1 MKLLYSY
8 KQIDSIFVHNM
19 RNSSY
24 YVKQGMNHNEIGQSL
39 ARFYHSLQI
48 PFCYDYDK
56 LEILKIK
63 CNHCKI
69 NTSFI
74 IDDRSIIEGENITTS
89 RVQSISN
96 CYIVPKEMA
105 TIIINELSFNNYIC
119 YSEFSDKLK
128 LCYFICSNCGTPHLL
143 IYNTQ
148 EKEVNSNRYIYK
160 REIIGLHIID
170 SLTQQILQSKTRD
183 IYYNA
188 LNTLSQEVKQDNNY
202 LSAKIYPNM
211 QYANQLDCNE
221 SLLYYVDWNKTDF
234 HIWGIENFDATIIK
248 VADNF
253 VYYRIEDKLFVL
265 PRVNNRSIRHCITQN
280 YSFIE
285 VYKDIYLYDVE
296 KKSYCIEQSQRVLNL
311 NNIDDYL
318 KSINL
323 KDKLVL
329 KYFKLFLYCKY
340 SFIYFCE
347 NIKYEI
353 ITYLKYGINPRKI
366 YVINKK

>member
-1 MKLLYSY
+1 MGISYSY

-24 YVKQGMNHNEIGQSL
+24 YVKQGMNHNEIEQSL
-39 ARFYHSLQI
+39 ARFYHSIRI

-89 RVQSISN
+89 RVQGISN
-96 CYIVPKEMA
+96 CYIVPKEMT
-105 TIIINELSFNNYIC
+105 TIILNGLSFNNYIC
-119 YSEFSDKLK
+119 YSKFSDKLK
-128 LCYFICSNCGTPHLL
+128 LCYFICSNCGTPHIL

-183 IYYNA
+183 IYDNA

-202 LSAKIYPNM
+202 LSAKIYPNL
-211 QYANQLDCNE
+211 QYTNQLDCNE

-234 HIWGIENFDATIIK
+234 HIWGIEKSDATIIK

-253 VYYRIEDKLFVL
+253 VYYRIEDKLLVL
-265 PRVNNRSIRHCITQN
+265 PRVTNRSKRHCITQN

-285 VYKDIYLYDVE
+285 VYKDIYIYNVE

-323 KDKLVL
+323 KNKIVL
-329 KYFKLFLYCKY
+329 KYFKLFLYCKH
-340 SFIYFCE
+340 SFISICK

-366 YVINKK
+366 YVINKN